1 MELHLSSKPRLHKR
15 PESDI
20 AIIVP
25 VIEPVH
31 ATTLRHTMIDQS
43 INLLSRRSR
52 QRERLYAKGL
62 CICLSVCLSVCRQ
75 NAYTEM
81 RFSQKSSNIQ
91 LGLYWRAIG
100 SPTWAIQRTHYWT
113 PTIQDGG
120 EKSRNSHISTKHHP
134 ISIKFS
140 RKQHITRWQSH
151 DQIWTFLKF
160 KMADGRHLKNCFG
173 HNSAAACPILVNFCA
188 GKHNS
193 MAIVV
198 TWHKL

>member
-62 CICLSVCLSVCRQ
+62 CICLSVCLFVCPSV
-75 NAYTEM
+75 AKM
-81 RFSQKSSNIQ
+81 RTQKC
-91 LGLYWRAIG
+91 
-100 SPTWAIQRTHYWT
+100 
-113 PTIQDGG
+113 D
-120 EKSRNSHISTKHHP
+120 
-134 ISIKFS
+134 
-140 RKQHITRWQSH
+140 
-151 DQIWTFLKF
+151 FLKNQATYNLVTIDELQEVLHGLFKELTTGPLQF
-160 KMADGRHLKNCFG
+160 KMAEKNREIVISQRNIIRFRLNLVE
-173 HNSAAACPILVNFCA
+173 NSTLLDDSHMIKYEHF
-188 GKHNS
+188 
-193 MAIVV
+193 
-198 TWHKL
+198 